1 MMVKKRNIFLAI
13 LLPALLVACAN
24 ASKSQ
29 VPVETKEK
37 TEKEAVKEIEKQKE
51 VANVPSSLPHFLLE
65 VDKNGERDEGY
76 HDLYRIA
83 GEKLKL
89 KESTEEFKA
98 LSDAIEKYN
107 RQQELIYQADL
118 KELQNFV
125 SSGGAGARRNDDSE
139 MNIPEI
145 ISKTYIIRADKRI
158 VSLLNCKEVKN
169 SGDRLH
175 SQCYTANFDSKTGK
189 ELAFS
194 DVVKDDKQFFDLAD
208 KKAEESSEWYRELP
222 SELVKEILV
231 KGNKFLWT
239 VSAEGVS
246 LYFDGYMDEEK
257 QKEPIMLSIYFD
269 EGEELFTEQYKNRET
284 DYLIPFI
291 GNAKWEVDVDGDG
304 KRDSVY
310 AKKVNTDVWDGY
322 DRGITGLKAAVNGL
336 ETELIEGFDGD
347 AYLLKKS
354 GKYYMYVFMEEVD
367 DATVLYRIDLARP
380 EKKEGEYWSVA
391 LATRDYTW
399 DEDGLKEHS
408 RSIKETFSDIA
419 GFYGESRN
427 DVLSSNTAIIDWVI
441 GEDAYPSPNGERYK
455 VYSTRVLH
463 SLREIP
469 AKKVDGNGEII
480 GDATIPA
487 DSYLLFMYSD
497 NETWADMRIVDEKDV
512 EEEGWGG
519 EYRYFK
525 IKDKSLQDYDGPC
538 YRIQMER
545 DNETWSTTINGIE
558 AEELLEGIMYAG

>member
-1 MMVKKRNIFLAI
+1 MIVKKRNIFLVI
-13 LLPALLVACAN
+13 LLPALLAACAN
-24 ASKSQ
+24 AGKSQ

-89 KESTEEFKA
+89 KESTEEFNA

-194 DVVKDDKQFFDLAD
+194 DVVKDEKQFFDLAD

-231 KGNKFLWT
+231 KGNKLLWT

-322 DRGITGLKAAVNGL
+322 DRGITGLKAAVNGM
-336 ETELIEGFDGD
+336 ETELIEGFD
-347 AYLLKKS
+347 
-354 GKYYMYVFMEEVD
+354 
-367 DATVLYRIDLARP
+367 
-380 EKKEGEYWSVA
+380 
-391 LATRDYTW
+391 
-399 DEDGLKEHS
+399 
-408 RSIKETFSDIA
+408 
-419 GFYGESRN
+419 GESRN

-558 AEELLEGIMYAG
+558 VEELLEGIMYAG